1 MIEAIHHKC
10 TGCPETLFPTTAQYI
25 HYFVEKNKSSYVITF
40 QSTNEFHTI
49 NCCQSCQGQTC
60 KITLLIQCCY
70 VVFRARTW
78 ACVTDWLGTNVNLA
92 VKHTDLKWDNPPT
105 PFTQP
110 NHLDRK
116 WQRLG
121 GGQVPFLSADSM
133 MDTDTSYRCRL
144 WRSNQWK
151 PFGPLSFFGCV
162 SGHPIT
168 ILSPSFFS
176 TPPEPPRP
184 GWRTRRYFDLGGCH
198 HQERRGRAGRAPA
211 TTFKRLH
218 QASGQAGERAH
229 AVHTSCIART
239 WTPNLLSTF
248 LPLLVSSGK

>member
-1 MIEAIHHKC
+1 MLCSGLE
-10 TGCPETLFPTTAQYI
+10 PE
-25 HYFVEKNKSSYVITF
+25 HVW
-40 QSTNEFHTI
+40 
-49 NCCQSCQGQTC
+49 
-60 KITLLIQCCY
+60 
-70 VVFRARTW
+70 R
-78 ACVTDWLGTNVNLA
+78 TDWEQMPIWLWNTPTWNGT
-92 VKHTDLKWDNPPT
+92 TPPT
-105 PFTQP
+105 PFTQT

-133 MDTDTSYRCRL
+133 MDTDTSCRRL

-184 GWRTRRYFDLGGCH
+184 GWRTRRYFDFGGGCH
-198 HQERRGRAGRAPA
+198 HQERRGMGGGRTSPSRHLQTAASSERAGGRASA
-211 TTFKRLH
+211 RCTHKLH
-218 QASGQAGERAH
+218 
-229 AVHTSCIART
+229 ART